1 MSYDEFVE
9 NLALLEMLANQYVM
23 ENPGND
29 PVELIIKYIRTGVDR
44 YNSGSWGIMAGYENK
59 DFADYVR
66 RTENAFNYEIEN
78 VDEYFKFTAL
88 KNINVFDLPNGNRA
102 DIGHMFGTLDISYTN
117 KNSLDHGDVGGWA
130 GDLVDLITSA
140 DADEYKVSGTIEEM
154 VDMLEAG
161 ANDYIRK
168 PYGKNELVARVK
180 VALREKSMMTEI
192 ELPVGGRFVLK
203 DLVIDYDKRQIT
215 VGGNL
220 IRLTQTEYNILSLLS
235 KHADKVMTYEEI
247 LHAIWGRAD
256 VGSVKKL
263 QVNMVNIRKKIGENA
278 VKAKYIIN
286 LPGVGY
292 RMMRVE

>member
-1 MSYDEFVE
+1 MNNNRFKILILEDE
-9 NLALLEMLANQYVM
+9 N
-23 ENPGND
+23 NPGALARLFSEMNNYHVISASD
-29 PVELIIKYIRTGVDR
+29 FTQGLMLFSSYI
-44 YNSGSWGIMAGYENK
+44 
-59 DFADYVR
+59 
-66 RTENAFNYEIEN
+66 
-78 VDEYFKFTAL
+78 
-88 KNINVFDLPNGNRA
+88 P
-102 DIGHMFGTLDISYTN
+102 
-117 KNSLDHGDVGGWA
+117 
-130 GDLVDLITSA
+130 DLILI
-140 DADEYKVSGTIEEM
+140 DLNVSEKKYFAFIGEVRKNYITPILVLSDRVQESSV

-247 LHAIWGRAD
+247 LHAIWGGAD

-263 QVNMVNIRKKIGENA
+263 QVNMVNIRKKIGENPA
-278 VKAKYIIN
+278 KAKYIIN

-292 RMMRVE
+292 RMIESE

>member
-1 MSYDEFVE
+1 MKRILKHGISMLLIIFAVASVIPELVANVSAEDNVCVTGGQHTIIQVPYKKPLYTEAGWEAYEYCTQEECSYTTFKAIPALGEPEINDYGSFVE
-9 NLALLEMLANQYVM
+9 NLSLLEMLANQYVM

-117 KNSLDHGDVGGWA
+117 KNSLDHADVGGWA

-154 VDMLEAG
+154 VA
-161 ANDYIRK
+161 I
-168 PYGKNELVARVK
+168 
-180 VALREKSMMTEI
+180 
-192 ELPVGGRFVLK
+192 LK
-203 DLVIDYDKRQIT
+203 DGYFLKNPQPSDVFSLSDFYGDLDAYRRPFSGRQ
-215 VGGNL
+215 
-220 IRLTQTEYNILSLLS
+220 S
-235 KHADKVMTYEEI
+235 KVFLKEST
-247 LHAIWGRAD
+247 W
-256 VGSVKKL
+256 
-263 QVNMVNIRKKIGENA
+263 
-278 VKAKYIIN
+278 
-286 LPGVGY
+286 
-292 RMMRVE
+292 